1 MAHASLPRAATAL
14 KRGFT
19 LIELLAVTAII
30 GIISTIVLANNN
42 KFGGSVLLQN
52 LAYDIA
58 LTVRQSQVYGI
69 SVRGFNGTFSAAYGM
84 HFQVAQGSAAPIYVL
99 FADLD
104 NNGIYN
110 SGELVQSTTVG
121 QGYLLT
127 GLCVTPP
134 SGSEQCG
141 TSLDITFK
149 RPDPDACISING
161 SSPMDVNGNC
171 TGGAQSAR
179 IEVTSPQ
186 NQHKNIIVEVNGQ
199 ISVQ

>member
-1 MAHASLPRAATAL
+1 MAHAPLSRAAAAL

-30 GIISTIVLANNN
+30 TIVSAVVLANNN

-52 LAYDIA
+52 LTYDIA
-58 LTVRQSQVYGI
+58 LSIRQSQVYGI
-69 SVRGFNGTFSAAYGM
+69 SVRSFNGTFSAAYGM
-84 HFQVAQGSAAPIYVL
+84 HFQAAQGNAAPIYVL

-104 NNGIYN
+104 GNGIYN
-110 SGELVQSTTVG
+110 PGELVQSTTVG
-121 QGYLLT
+121 QGYVLS
-127 GLCVTPP
+127 GLCVTPV
-134 SGSEQCG
+134 SGVEQCG

-149 RPDPDACISING
+149 RPEPDACISLNG
-161 SSPMDVNGNC
+161 TSPMVNGIC
-171 TGGAQSAR
+171 TGGMQSAR

-186 NQHKNIIVEVNGQ
+186 NQKKNILIEVNGQ